1 MFVTNWNS
9 TTKIQKISEITNFF
23 RHYFLSR
30 TEVIDLN
37 NKLLMMNIH
46 TSFKQAFLLFFIAL
60 PICFVG
66 CTKKASNKA
75 QMAQKEETVAL
86 GKVNVLTASDFKKK
100 IMDYESHPDEWVFAG
115 SRPAIIDFY
124 TTWCGPC
131 KMMAP
136 MVESLAGKYAGK
148 IDFYKVDIDQEPELA
163 SVFGIRSIPTFL
175 FIPLKGNPTMQ
186 MGAMQ
191 KEDFEEIIGKMMG
204 K

>member
-1 MFVTNWNS
+1 MKKNVCLYAMMALAVMGCS
-9 TTKIQKISEITNFF
+9 Q
-23 RHYFLSR
+23 
-30 TEVIDLN
+30 N
-37 NKLLMMNIH
+37 NK
-46 TSFKQAFLLFFIAL
+46 KQEGISKGL
-60 PICFVG
+60 PSRVESETEKVG
-66 CTKKASNKA
+66 QSVAGSSNQSAS
-75 QMAQKEETVAL
+75 V
-86 GKVNVLTASDFKKK
+86 GKVQVLTASDFRKK
-100 IMDYESHPDEWVFAG
+100 IMDYESHPEEWVFAG
-115 SRPAIIDFY
+115 SRPTIIDFY

-175 FIPLKGNPTMQ
+175 FIPMKGNPTIQ

-191 KEDFEEIIGKMMG
+191 KENFEEIIGKVMG

>member
-1 MFVTNWNS
+1 
-9 TTKIQKISEITNFF
+9 
-23 RHYFLSR
+23 
-30 TEVIDLN
+30 
-37 NKLLMMNIH
+37 
-46 TSFKQAFLLFFIAL
+46 
-60 PICFVG
+60 
-66 CTKKASNKA
+66 
-75 QMAQKEETVAL
+75 
-86 GKVNVLTASDFKKK
+86 
-100 IMDYESHPDEWVFAG
+100 MDYESHPNEWVFAG
-115 SRPAIIDFY
+115 YRPAIIDFY

-175 FIPLKGNPTMQ
+175 FIPMKGNPTIQ

>member
-1 MFVTNWNS
+1 
-9 TTKIQKISEITNFF
+9 
-23 RHYFLSR
+23 
-30 TEVIDLN
+30 
-37 NKLLMMNIH
+37 MMNIH

-66 CTKKASNKA
+66 CTKKAPV
-75 QMAQKEETVAL
+75 AQKEKTVVL

-175 FIPLKGNPTMQ
+175 FIPMKGNPTMQ

-191 KEDFEEIIGKMMG
+191 KEDFEEIIGKVMG